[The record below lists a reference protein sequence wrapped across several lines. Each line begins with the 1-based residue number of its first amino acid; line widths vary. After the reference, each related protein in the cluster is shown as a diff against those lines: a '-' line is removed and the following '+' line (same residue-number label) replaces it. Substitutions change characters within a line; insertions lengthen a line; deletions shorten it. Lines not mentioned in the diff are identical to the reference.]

1 MEEVNLSLAGIE
13 EHFQHFLKLMVD
25 GELVAVAGLELY
37 STIGL
42 LRSIAV
48 IPEYRHSGLGR
59 GLIRAMINKA
69 RA

>member
-1 MEEVNLSLAGIE
+1 MRIVPVETQDLPQVKKLLEEVNLSLAGIE

-42 LRSIAV
+42 LR
-48 IPEYRHSGLGR
+48 
-59 GLIRAMINKA
+59 
-69 RA
+69 